1 MSKKEKNTSS
11 VKVLGTAN
19 TFKYNVETDAI
30 IDGNSVQQLI
40 FVKEYKGERKTMMD
54 YTWYGKDENG
64 NVAKRGIRV
73 SGHGEYGIPTLAEYS
88 VYSALQRLFIQQKTV
103 RGVCELKYDDYD
115 DEYLTI
121 NFNITELAKEMG
133 YASTPS
139 KTTRDKLKKSI
150 EILLATTL
158 FSTHEG
164 GLYDI
169 REKKYIKTNLINGF
183 INGKKINAPIE
194 LNSKCIN
201 AAFFAVLFA
210 PNDANIAVTQV
221 PILQPNIT
229 GNAKRISIAP
239 VVARATKIP
248 VVADELCT
256 TAVIPRPAIKPK
268 ILLSATT
275 ITNSL
280 NQLASAIGFMASD
293 ITPIPI
299 NKIPNPK
306 AILAI
311 SLTLF
316 FLAISIIIAPA
327 PINNGAIASKSKD
340 TIWAV
345 IVVPIL
351 APIITPVAWNKF
363 INPAFTKLTTITVVA
378 LELCIIAV
386 TNAPTKTPMYLLLVN
401 FSSIDFRPSPAAFSR
416 PSPISFMPY
425 KNKPSPPIKPVKIA
439 NLSINYS
446 PYNLNNFNC

>member
-1 MSKKEKNTSS
+1 MSKKDKNTSS

-103 RGVCELKYDDYD
+103 RGVCELKYEDYD

-139 KTTRDKLKKSI
+139 KTTRDRLKKSI

-183 INGKKINAPIE
+183 HLLESINAVEDENEIYTRVKLSEYTYNQIVNDFKLFYNRNKFNTIKNNLAKKIYHLALQWKGDKNF
-194 LNSKCIN
+194 S
-201 AAFFAVLFA
+201 F
-210 PNDANIAVTQV
+210 ANIDTLTERIPSIQEEKKYNKRDIKKSIEYLQDKNIVGIKYDEKNSDKVYFVFEGNDISDGLKDKYKTYKDIREKLFEMEFNLAEVDELLDVEKIRYIQALLRYMDTREV
-221 PILQPNIT
+221 KRPKWYFKKCLSNPI
-229 GNAKRISIAP
+229 
-239 VVARATKIP
+239 KIP
-248 VVADELCT
+248 VHFYDE
-256 TAVIPRPAIKPK
+256 
-268 ILLSATT
+268 
-275 ITNSL
+275 
-280 NQLASAIGFMASD
+280 
-293 ITPIPI
+293 
-299 NKIPNPK
+299 
-306 AILAI
+306 
-311 SLTLF
+311 
-316 FLAISIIIAPA
+316 SI
-327 PINNGAIASKSKD
+327 
-340 TIWAV
+340 
-345 IVVPIL
+345 
-351 APIITPVAWNKF
+351 
-363 INPAFTKLTTITVVA
+363 
-378 LELCIIAV
+378 
-386 TNAPTKTPMYLLLVN
+386 
-401 FSSIDFRPSPAAFSR
+401 
-416 PSPISFMPY
+416 
-425 KNKPSPPIKPVKIA
+425 
-439 NLSINYS
+439 
-446 PYNLNNFNC
+446 